1 MTSNEEKGAA
11 GVQNGLVHQ
20 KAKSAGIL
28 DAELCKA
35 ARELNDGQGDDLG
48 GNVWKKRLDKNTK
61 RGIVVNKFG
70 DFWVFVYVFA
80 KSDRENIDDRELR
93 GFKKL
98 ARDYGAAKPAD
109 IDWMLEAKEL
119 VEICN
124 G

>member
-1 MTSNEEKGAA
+1 MKKKASRVFKTAWFAK
-11 GVQNGLVHQ
+11 
-20 KAKSAGIL
+20 KAKSAGIT

-35 ARELNDGQGDDLG
+35 ATELGDGQGDDLG

-61 RGIVVNKFG
+61 RGIVVNKIG
-70 DFWVFVYVFA
+70 DFGVFVYLFA

-93 GFKKL
+93 DFKKL
-98 ARDYGAAKPAD
+98 ARDYGTAKDAD
-109 IDWMLEAKEL
+109 IDWMLKSKEL